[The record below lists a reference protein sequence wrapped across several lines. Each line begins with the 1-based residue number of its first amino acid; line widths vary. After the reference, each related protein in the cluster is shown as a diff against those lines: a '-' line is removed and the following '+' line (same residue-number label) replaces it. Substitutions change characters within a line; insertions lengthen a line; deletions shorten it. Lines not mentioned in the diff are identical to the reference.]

1 MTRTVV
7 YGSALVA
14 VVAATAMTLTA
25 ILSPRW
31 VSYTV
36 AAPAGGTVTDTI
48 GLHHRCASSTG
59 RCLPFPD
66 EARCQAGGS
75 EGRAFCSMWR
85 SAGFLMNLA
94 AVAELAT
101 VVGFLAVMAGGKV
114 KRQGGWKVLGGMLGA
129 VAAAELVAMAVV
141 VSCCLCLFLFLFC
154 YLTPV
159 VLRSAAD
166 GMKAYLFDH
175 NELFLVP
182 GYRLDSS
189 WYLCMLSA
197 AVALLA
203 AAGLAISAFVLPPED
218 GYQLLSDPSGV

>member
-36 AAPAGGTVTDTI
+36 PAPAGGTVTDTI

-129 VAAAELVAMAVV
+129 VAAAELVGMAVV
-141 VSCCLCLFLFLFC
+141 
-154 YLTPV
+154 
-159 VLRSAAD
+159 
-166 GMKAYLFDH
+166 AYLFDH